1 MSEEQA
7 FTLHA
12 KMLGERMRQARLAN
26 GKSLRET
33 ARALGISSNTLSSF
47 ERGRRAISLPDL
59 ELFAY
64 HIGTPVPFLL
74 SGKSHT
80 SSQKQKFNRNMM
92 RTLRNRVIGASLRAH
107 RKEAGKTIRQLADE
121 VNMPPSRISAY
132 ERGERP
138 IPIPHLTVI
147 AASLGHQIEDYFDR
161 DGPVGEWEISR
172 QVYDRIMEMPVEI
185 RQFLSQSSNLPFLE
199 LAKRFSELPAERLRS
214 VAEGLL
220 DITL

>member
-12 KMLGERMRQARLAN
+12 RMLGERMRQARLAT
-26 GKSLRET
+26 GKSLREV

-47 ERGRRAISLPDL
+47 ERGRRAISLPEL

-64 HIGTPVPFLL
+64 HIEIPVPFLL
-74 SGKSHT
+74 SGKTHT
-80 SSQKQKFNRNMM
+80 ASEKQKFNQNMM
-92 RTLRNRVIGASLRAH
+92 RTLRNRVIGTSLRAH
-107 RKEAGKTIRQLADE
+107 RKDVGKTIRQLADE
-121 VNMPPSRISAY
+121 IKMPTSRISAY

-147 AASLGHQIEDYFDR
+147 AAALGHQIEDYFDR

-172 QVYDRIMEMPVEI
+172 QVYDRIMEMPVDI
-185 RQFLSQSSNLPFLE
+185 RQFLAQSSNRPFVE
-199 LAKRFSELPAERLRS
+199 LAKRFSELPAEQLRS

>member
-1 MSEEQA
+1 
-7 FTLHA
+7 
-12 KMLGERMRQARLAN
+12 MRQARLAT
-26 GKSLRET
+26 GKSLREV

-47 ERGRRAISLPDL
+47 ERGRRAISLPEL

-64 HIGTPVPFLL
+64 HIEIPVPFLL
-74 SGKSHT
+74 SGQTHT
-80 SSQKQKFNRNMM
+80 SSEKQKFNQNMM
-92 RTLRNRVIGASLRAH
+92 RTLRNRVIGTSLRAH
-107 RKEAGKTIRQLADE
+107 RKDVGKTIRQLADE
-121 VNMPPSRISAY
+121 VKMPTSRISAY

-147 AASLGHQIEDYFDR
+147 AAALGHSIEDYFDR

-172 QVYDRIMEMPVEI
+172 QVYDRIMEMPADI
-185 RQFLSQSSNLPFLE
+185 RQFLAQSSNRPSVE
-199 LAKRFSELPAERLRS
+199 LAKRFSELPAEQLRS

>member
-33 ARALGISSNTLSSF
+33 ARDLGISSNTLSSF
-47 ERGRRAISLPDL
+47 ERGRRAISLPEL

-64 HIGTPVPFLL
+64 HIETPVPLLL
-74 SGKSHT
+74 SGKTRT
-80 SSQKQKFNRNMM
+80 STKKQKFNQNMM
-92 RTLRNRVIGASLRAH
+92 RTLRDRVIGTSLRTH
-107 RKEAGKTIRQLADE
+107 RKDAGKTIRQLADE
-121 VNMPPSRISAY
+121 VNMPSSRISAY
-132 ERGERP
+132 ERGKRP

-147 AASLGHQIEDYFDR
+147 AAALGHQIEDYFDR
-161 DGPVGEWEISR
+161 DGPVGEWEINR
-172 QVYDRIMEMPVEI
+172 QVYDRILEMPIEV
-185 RQFLSQSSNLPFLE
+185 RQFLSQSSNLPFVE

-214 VAEGLL
+214 LAEGLL